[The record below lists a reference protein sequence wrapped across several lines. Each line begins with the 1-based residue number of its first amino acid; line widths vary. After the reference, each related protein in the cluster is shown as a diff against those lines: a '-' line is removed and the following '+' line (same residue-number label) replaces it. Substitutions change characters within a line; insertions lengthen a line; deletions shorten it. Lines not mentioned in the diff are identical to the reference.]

1 MIRKEL
7 DLQGQDRLQ
16 SRPAALL
23 VQEACKYSSRILI
36 EQGGKTVN
44 VKSMMGVLSLGAQP
58 SEVKLV
64 LIVEGEDEQSAAA
77 AILPLIGPMYA
88 KA

>member
-7 DLQGQDRLQ
+7 NLQGQERLQ

-23 VQEACKYSSRILI
+23 VQEACKFTSRVLI

-44 VKSMMGVLSLGAQP
+44 VKSMMGVLSLGVP
-58 SEVKLV
+58 TDEKLV
-64 LIVEGEDEQSAAA
+64 LIVDGDDEYKAMD
-77 AILPLIGPMYA
+77 AIAPMIGRMFI

>member
-7 DLQGQDRLQ
+7 DLSGQERLQ
-16 SRPAALL
+16 SRPAAML

-44 VKSMMGVLSLGAQP
+44 VKSMMGVLSLGVP
-58 SEVKLV
+58 TEDKLV
-64 LIVEGEDEQSAAA
+64 LIVDGEDEQAAVDA
-77 AILPLIGPMYA
+77 MLPMIGEMFA
-88 KA
+88 KM

>member
-7 DLQGQDRLQ
+7 TLGGQERLQ

-23 VQEACKYSSRILI
+23 VQEACKYAARILI

-44 VKSMMGVLSLGAQP
+44 VKSMMGVLSLGAP
-58 SEVKLV
+58 TGEKLV
-64 LIVEGEDEQSAAA
+64 LIVDGEDEQKAAD
-77 AILPLIGPMYA
+77 AIIPMIGQMFTRVS
-88 KA
+88 

>member
-7 DLQGQDRLQ
+7 KIEDASHLQ

-23 VQEACKYSSRILI
+23 VQEACKFASRIWV

-44 VKSMMGVLSLGAQP
+44 AKSMMGVLSLGSLA
-58 SEVKLV
+58 EDRLV
-64 LIVEGEDEQSAAA
+64 LVVEGEDEQAAA
-77 AILPLIGPMYA
+77 EAVEPYVAMMYA
-88 KA
+88 HG